1 LEILVGQVVSSEYFF
16 VYQTAM
22 ARVGASVQLSR
33 DPTGSPYFDDEA
45 ALRASLQA
53 LRDRT
58 VPAAGT
64 NAVLWTHKGRF
75 NLAFGIWLP
84 PGETVVFRP
93 DSGDEPS
100 LVAQLPFD
108 QFVALG

>member
-1 LEILVGQVVSSEYFF
+1 LEIPVGQVVSSQSFF
-16 VYQTAM
+16 VYQIAM

-58 VPAAGT
+58 VPLPAAGT
-64 NAVLWTHKGRF
+64 NAVLWTHQGRL
-75 NLAFGIWLP
+75 NLAFGIWLL

-93 DSGDEPS
+93 DSGDEPR
-100 LVAQLPFD
+100 LVA
-108 QFVALG
+108 

>member
-1 LEILVGQVVSSEYFF
+1 
-16 VYQTAM
+16 M
-22 ARVGASVQLSR
+22 ARVGTSVQLSR

-64 NAVLWTHKGRF
+64 NAVLWTHQGRF

-84 PGETVVFRP
+84 PDETVVFRP
-93 DSGDEPS
+93 KCATRARPS
-100 LVAQLPFD
+100 TTGPRPARAGPCD
-108 QFVALG
+108 PRD